1 MAKFVTT
8 REFNALQAS
17 ADIVTTFLQN
27 FAGEA
32 SANDVVGYDGVTYA
46 NYFIVRGVADG
57 EPAELALGGSFSFSG
72 QPTGTIDYV
81 SITEGGEP
89 FYYLSDLQANPGAT
103 VPLFLGPSQPG
114 ELHPALAALLSG
126 DDEITLSSGVDY
138 FDAGTGS
145 DKVVYDGTRADFSV
159 TQGSEGQ
166 LTVTADAD
174 AGNVDTLVNVE
185 KLTFEDG
192 SLVFDLDS
200 ENASFAYRI
209 YAAAYGRTPDEDGLR
224 FWTGVLDE
232 RGDGPP
238 EVADKEFVAS
248 FFLTAN
254 EFTDVYG
261 ENPTNEE
268 YINKL
273 YQNVLHREAD
283 QDGYDFWLGKIEEGE
298 GRDDMLIYFTDSGE
312 NLQNT
317 APDLD
322 NGIWVL

>member
-1 MAKFVTT
+1 MAKFVANSGFDA
-8 REFNALQAS
+8 RAAS
-17 ADIVTTFLQN
+17 ASFYSIFVEHFT
-27 FAGEA
+27 
-32 SANDVVGYDGVTYA
+32 GYTQGTDGVGFDGQTYA
-46 NYFIVRGVADG
+46 DYFIVNATTDDG
-57 EPAELALGGSFSFSG
+57 TFQLALGGEFEPGSVT
-72 QPTGTIDYV
+72 PTGTL
-81 SITEGGEP
+81 E
-89 FYYLSDLQANPGAT
+89 YLSVAQGSTSLFYASELQLD
-103 VPLFLGPSQPG
+103 VESILPLLLTQPEPG
-114 ELHPALAALLSG
+114 EIHPLLLGALAGDDQITLSG
-126 DDEITLSSGVDY
+126 DADY
-138 FDAGTGS
+138 FDASTGV
-145 DKVVYDGTRADFSV
+145 DQVVYDGARADFSV
-159 TQGSEGQ
+159 TEGAEGQ

-174 AGNVDTLVNVE
+174 ATDIDTLVNVE
-185 KLTFEDG
+185 KLTFTDG
-192 SLVFDLDS
+192 TLLFDLDS

-209 YAAAYGRTPDEDGLR
+209 YAAAYGRTPDEAGLR

-312 NLQNT
+312 NLQ
-317 APDLD
+317 
-322 NGIWVL
+322 